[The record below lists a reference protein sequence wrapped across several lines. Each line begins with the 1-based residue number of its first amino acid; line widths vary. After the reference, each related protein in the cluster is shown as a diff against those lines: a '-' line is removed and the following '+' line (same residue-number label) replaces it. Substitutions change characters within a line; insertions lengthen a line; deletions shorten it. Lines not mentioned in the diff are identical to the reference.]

1 MTRKCLL
8 IAGVAL
14 VLGLAMAGPIALPAY
29 ADDLQG
35 QTKQDFIDALAP
47 KTRGLT
53 LSNQGTQGTQD
64 TQGTQQTSAAP
75 QKDMRIQFEFGSARL
90 TDSAKAVLNE
100 LGAAL
105 QSEQLAAYQFS
116 LVGHTDAVGSEAAN
130 LKLSQARAA
139 SVKDYL
145 IGQFH
150 IDPVRL
156 DASGVGE
163 SDLADP
169 ANPNSGLNRRVVIT
183 NIGS

>member
-1 MTRKCLL
+1 MIRKSLL
-8 IAGVAL
+8 IAL
-14 VLGLAMAGPIALPAY
+14 FLGASMAAPVALPAF
-29 ADDLQG
+29 ADDMQG

-53 LSNQGTQGTQD
+53 LSNQGTQGTQE
-64 TQGTQQTSAAP
+64 TTAAP
-75 QKDMRIQFEFGSARL
+75 QKDMRIQFEFGSAKL
-90 TDSAKAVLNE
+90 TESAKKVLNE

-105 QSEQLAAYQFS
+105 KSDQLAAFQFS
-116 LVGHTDAVGSEAAN
+116 LVGHTDAVGSDAAN

-150 IDPVRL
+150 IDAARL
-156 DASGVGE
+156 EASGVGE

-169 ANPNSGLNRRVVIT
+169 SDPNNGINRRVVIT

>member
-1 MTRKCLL
+1 MTRKGLL

-14 VLGLAMAGPIALPAY
+14 LLGAAGVAPVALPAF

-47 KTRGLT
+47 KTRGLS
-53 LSNQGTQGTQD
+53 LSNQGTQGTQ
-64 TQGTQQTSAAP
+64 GTQETTSGAP
-75 QKDMRIQFEFGSARL
+75 QKDMHIQFEFGSAKL
-90 TDSAKAVLNE
+90 TASAKAVLDE

-105 QSEQLAAYQFS
+105 QSDQLAAYQFS
-116 LVGHTDAVGSEAAN
+116 LVGHTDAVGSDAAN

-145 IGQFH
+145 VTQFH

-156 DASGVGE
+156 EASGVGE

-169 ANPNSGLNRRVVIT
+169 SHPNSGLNRRVVIT
-183 NIGS
+183 NIG

>member
-14 VLGLAMAGPIALPAY
+14 LLGASMAAPSALPAH
-29 ADDLQG
+29 ADELQG

-53 LSNQGTQGTQD
+53 LSNQGTQGTQE
-64 TQGTQQTSAAP
+64 TTAAP
-75 QKDMRIQFEFGSARL
+75 QKDMRIQFEFGSAKL
-90 TDSAKAVLNE
+90 TESAKKVLNE

-105 QSEQLAAYQFS
+105 QSDQLSAYQFS
-116 LVGHTDAVGSEAAN
+116 LVGHTDAVGSDAAN

-150 IDPVRL
+150 IDAARL
-156 DASGVGE
+156 EASGVGE

-169 ANPNSGLNRRVVIT
+169 SDPNNGINRRVVIT

>member
-1 MTRKCLL
+1 MTRKSLL
-8 IAGVAL
+8 IAGA
-14 VLGLAMAGPIALPAY
+14 VLFLGASMAAPVALPAY
-29 ADDLQG
+29 ADDMQG

-53 LSNQGTQGTQD
+53 LSNLGTQGTQE
-64 TQGTQQTSAAP
+64 TTAAP
-75 QKDMRIQFEFGSARL
+75 QKDMRIQFEFGSAKL
-90 TDSAKAVLNE
+90 TESAKKVLDE

-105 QSEQLAAYQFS
+105 QSDQLAAYQFS
-116 LVGHTDAVGSEAAN
+116 LVGHTDAVGSDAAN

-150 IDPVRL
+150 IDAARL
-156 DASGVGE
+156 EASGVGE

-169 ANPNSGLNRRVVIT
+169 GDPNNGINRRVVIT

>member
-8 IAGVAL
+8 IAGAAL
-14 VLGLAMAGPIALPAY
+14 FLGASMAASVALPAY
-29 ADDLQG
+29 ADELQG

-53 LSNQGTQGTQD
+53 LQNQGTENTQA
-64 TQGTQQTSAAP
+64 TQETTAAP
-75 QKDMRIQFEFGSARL
+75 QKDMRIQFEFGSAAL

-105 QSEQLAAYQFS
+105 QSDQLAAYQFS

-130 LKLSQARAA
+130 LALSEARAA

-145 IGQFH
+145 IDQFQ

-156 DASGVGE
+156 EANGVGE
-163 SDLADP
+163 ADLADP
-169 ANPNSGLNRRVVIT
+169 GDPNNGINRRVVIT

>member
-1 MTRKCLL
+1 MTRKSLL
-8 IAGVAL
+8 IAGMALLLGASLVA
-14 VLGLAMAGPIALPAY
+14 PIAHQAY

-53 LSNQGTQGTQD
+53 LSNQGTQGTQE
-64 TQGTQQTSAAP
+64 TTAAP
-75 QKDMRIQFEFGSARL
+75 QKDMRIQFEFGSAKL
-90 TDSAKAVLNE
+90 TASAKTVLNE

-145 IGQFH
+145 VTQFH

-156 DASGVGE
+156 EASGVGE

-169 ANPNSGLNRRVVIT
+169 SHPNSGINRRVVIT

>member
-1 MTRKCLL
+1 MIRKSLL
-8 IAGVAL
+8 IAL
-14 VLGLAMAGPIALPAY
+14 FLGASMAAPVALPAF
-29 ADDLQG
+29 ADDMQG

-53 LSNQGTQGTQD
+53 LSNQGTQGTQE
-64 TQGTQQTSAAP
+64 TTAAP
-75 QKDMRIQFEFGSARL
+75 QKDMRIQFEFGSAKL
-90 TDSAKAVLNE
+90 TESAKKVLNE

-105 QSEQLAAYQFS
+105 QSEQLAAFQFS
-116 LVGHTDAVGSEAAN
+116 LVGHTDAVGSDAAN

-150 IDPVRL
+150 IDAARL
-156 DASGVGE
+156 EARGVGE

-169 ANPNSGLNRRVVIT
+169 SDPNNGINRRVVIT

>member
-1 MTRKCLL
+1 MTRKSLL
-8 IAGVAL
+8 IAGRALFLGASMAAPVAR
-14 VLGLAMAGPIALPAY
+14 PAF

-53 LSNQGTQGTQD
+53 LSNQGTQGTQE
-64 TQGTQQTSAAP
+64 TTAAP
-75 QKDMRIQFEFGSARL
+75 QKDMRIQFEFGSAKL
-90 TDSAKAVLNE
+90 TASAKTVLNE

-145 IGQFH
+145 IGRFH
-150 IDPVRL
+150 IDAARL
-156 DASGVGE
+156 ESSGVGE

-169 ANPNSGLNRRVVIT
+169 SRPNDGINRRVVIT

>member
-1 MTRKCLL
+1 MTRKSLL
-8 IAGVAL
+8 IAGA
-14 VLGLAMAGPIALPAY
+14 VLFLGASMAAPIALPAY
-29 ADDLQG
+29 ADDMQG

-53 LSNQGTQGTQD
+53 LSNQGTQGTQE
-64 TQGTQQTSAAP
+64 TTAAP
-75 QKDMRIQFEFGSARL
+75 QKDMRIQFEFGSAKL
-90 TDSAKAVLNE
+90 TESAKKVLDE

-105 QSEQLAAYQFS
+105 QSDQLAAYQFS
-116 LVGHTDAVGSEAAN
+116 LVGHTDAVGSDAAN

-150 IDPVRL
+150 IDAARL
-156 DASGVGE
+156 EASGVGE

-169 ANPNSGLNRRVVIT
+169 SDPNNGINRRVVIT

>member
-8 IAGVAL
+8 IAGAAL
-14 VLGLAMAGPIALPAY
+14 LLGASMAAPVALPAY

-47 KTRGLT
+47 TTRGLT
-53 LSNQGTQGTQD
+53 LSNQGTESTQA
-64 TQGTQQTSAAP
+64 TQETTAAP
-75 QKDMRIQFEFGSARL
+75 QKDMRIQFEFGSAGL

-156 DASGVGE
+156 EASGVGE

-169 ANPNSGLNRRVVIT
+169 GDPNNGINRRVVIT

>member
-14 VLGLAMAGPIALPAY
+14 FMGAATAAPIALPAY

-53 LSNQGTQGTQD
+53 LSNNQGTQGTQ
-64 TQGTQQTSAAP
+64 GTTTEQTSAAP
-75 QKDMRIQFEFGSARL
+75 QKDMRIQFEFGSAKL

-105 QSEQLAAYQFS
+105 QSDQLAAYQFS
-116 LVGHTDAVGSEAAN
+116 LVGHTDAVGSDAAN
-130 LKLSQARAA
+130 QKLSQARAA

-150 IDPVRL
+150 IDPARL
-156 DASGVGE
+156 ESSGVGE

-169 ANPNSGLNRRVVIT
+169 SNPNSGVNRRVVIT

>member
-1 MTRKCLL
+1 MTRKTLL
-8 IAGVAL
+8 IAGAALLLGASAAAPVAL
-14 VLGLAMAGPIALPAY
+14 TAY

-53 LSNQGTQGTQD
+53 LSTQGTQGTQGTQD
-64 TQGTQQTSAAP
+64 TGAAP
-75 QKDMRIQFEFGSARL
+75 QKDMRIQFEFGSAAL
-90 TDSAKAVLNE
+90 TDSARAVLNE

-105 QSEQLAAYQFS
+105 QSDQLSAYQFS
-116 LVGHTDAVGSEAAN
+116 LVGHTDAVGSDAAN
-130 LKLSQARAA
+130 LKLSQARAR

-145 IGQFH
+145 ISQFH
-150 IDPVRL
+150 VDPARL
-156 DASGVGE
+156 EASGVGE

-169 ANPNSGLNRRVVIT
+169 SDPNNGINRRVVIT

>member
-1 MTRKCLL
+1 MKRTCVL
-8 IAGVAL
+8 IAGSAL
-14 VLGLAMAGPIALPAY
+14 FLSVLVGMAGALPTAAV

-53 LSNQGTQGTQD
+53 LVPETQD
-64 TQGTQQTSAAP
+64 TSSATP
-75 QKDMRIQFEFGSARL
+75 QKDMRIQFGFGSAEL
-90 TDSAKAVLNE
+90 TDSARAVLDE

-105 QSEQLAAYQFS
+105 QSDELSAFQFS
-116 LVGHTDAVGSEAAN
+116 LVGHTDAVGSDSAN
-130 LKLSQARAA
+130 LMLSESRAQ

-145 IGQFH
+145 TSQFN
-150 IDPVRL
+150 IAPSRL

-169 ANPNSGLNRRVVIT
+169 GNPSNGINRRVVIT

>member
-1 MTRKCLL
+1 MTRKTLL
-8 IAGVAL
+8 IAGAAL
-14 VLGLAMAGPIALPAY
+14 FLGASMAAPVALPAF

-53 LSNQGTQGTQD
+53 LSTQGTEGTQD
-64 TQGTQQTSAAP
+64 TGTAP
-75 QKDMRIQFEFGSARL
+75 QKDMRIQFEFGSAAL
-90 TDSAKAVLNE
+90 TDSARTVLNE

-105 QSEQLAAYQFS
+105 QSDQLSAYQFS
-116 LVGHTDAVGSEAAN
+116 LVGHTDAVGSDAAN
-130 LKLSQARAA
+130 LKLSQARAR

-145 IGQFH
+145 ISQFH
-150 IDPVRL
+150 IDPARL
-156 DASGVGE
+156 EASGVGE

-169 ANPNSGLNRRVVIT
+169 SDPNNGINRRVVIT

>member
-14 VLGLAMAGPIALPAY
+14 LLGASTAAPIALPAY

-53 LSNQGTQGTQD
+53 LSNQGTQGTQE
-64 TQGTQQTSAAP
+64 TTQQTSATP
-75 QKDMRIQFEFGSARL
+75 QKDMRIQFEFGSAKL

-105 QSEQLAAYQFS
+105 QSDQLAAYQFS
-116 LVGHTDAVGSEAAN
+116 LVGHTDAVGSDAAN

-150 IDPVRL
+150 IDPARL
-156 DASGVGE
+156 ESSGVGE

-169 ANPNSGLNRRVVIT
+169 SNPSNGVNRRVVIT

>member
-1 MTRKCLL
+1 MTRTFLV
-8 IAGVAL
+8 IAGAALLLGASMVAP
-14 VLGLAMAGPIALPAY
+14 VTPPAY

-35 QTKQDFIDALAP
+35 QTKQDFINALAP

-53 LSNQGTQGTQD
+53 LSNQQGTQGTQE
-64 TQGTQQTSAAP
+64 TTAAP
-75 QKDMRIQFEFGSARL
+75 QKDMRIQFEFGSAAL
-90 TDSAKAVLNE
+90 TDSARTVLNE

-105 QSEQLAAYQFS
+105 QSNELSAYQFS
-116 LVGHTDAVGSEAAN
+116 LVGHTDAVGSAAAN

-150 IDPVRL
+150 IDPARL
-156 DASGVGE
+156 EASGVGE

-169 ANPNSGLNRRVVIT
+169 AEPNNGINRRVVIT